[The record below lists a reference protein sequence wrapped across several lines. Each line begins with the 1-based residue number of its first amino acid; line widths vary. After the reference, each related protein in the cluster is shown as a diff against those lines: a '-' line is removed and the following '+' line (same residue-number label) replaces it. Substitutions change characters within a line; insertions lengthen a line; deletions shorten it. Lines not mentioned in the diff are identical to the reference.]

1 MWFEHARGPWPW
13 RYLAE
18 QSVSLNSG
26 QLHITLSIL
35 NLDSDPMPAGI
46 GLHPYFIR
54 PQGLWLNANTG
65 GRWVTLP
72 GETGLPHERE
82 AAPQDLGAAG
92 HDHCFYGWDRRA
104 EFGGGDDLAISLA
117 ATPALGNLVIYTPP
131 GEAFFC
137 VEPVSHVTN
146 AVNMAELA
154 QAEQM
159 VVLAPGERLQGTMT
173 ISVRPA

>member
-65 GRWVTLP
+65 GRWATLP

-104 EFGGGDDLAISLA
+104 ELGGGDDLVISVA

-137 VEPVSHVTN
+137 AEPVSHVNN
-146 AVNMAELA
+146 AVNMDELA

-159 VVLAPGERLQGTMT
+159 VVLGPGERLQGTMT